1 MRVLGLAVVLG
12 VAAARMQA
20 AQMNELRLEYSNP
33 NLMPAQ
39 WTLVMW
45 PDGRGHFHAERGNA
59 KDRNQDEA
67 SMEPAVIDRD
77 VQLSGTF
84 AGQMF
89 QILRHHPLQAGQCES
104 RSKVAFQGWKKLEYS
119 GPNGVGACEFNFA
132 KDREIGAVADS
143 LIAVAATLIE
153 GARLEMILVHDPL
166 GLDKEMDYLTEAAG
180 DGRLLQIRT
189 IRNILLRLGDDSTV
203 MERVRR
209 RAEKL
214 AECQQ

>member
-1 MRVLGLAVVLG
+1 MKALWLIVFLLTPATMVRG
-12 VAAARMQA
+12 
-20 AQMNELRLEYSNP
+20 AQESSLRLDFSNP
-33 NLMPAQ
+33 DLVPAR
-39 WTLVMW
+39 WTLVVH
-45 PDGRGHFHAERGNA
+45 PDGSGHFHAERGDA
-59 KDRNQDEA
+59 QGADSA
-67 SMEPAVIDRD
+67 TIEPVVIDRD

-84 AGQMF
+84 AGQLF

>member
-1 MRVLGLAVVLG
+1 MKALWLMVFLLTPATMVRG
-12 VAAARMQA
+12 
-20 AQMNELRLEYSNP
+20 AQESSLRLDFSNP
-33 NLMPAQ
+33 GLVPAR
-39 WTLVMW
+39 WTLVVH
-45 PDGRGHFHAERGNA
+45 PDGSGHFHAERG
-59 KDRNQDEA
+59 DTQEA
-67 SMEPAVIDRD
+67 DSAMIEPVVIDRD

-84 AGQMF
+84 VGQMF
-89 QILRHHPLQAGQCES
+89 QILRHHHLQAGQCES

-119 GPNGVGACEFNFA
+119 GPDGVGACEFNFA

-153 GARLEMILVHDPL
+153 GARLEMILAHDPL

-189 IRNILLRLGDDSTV
+189 IRNILLRLEDDSTV

-214 AECQQ
+214 AKCQQ

>member
-1 MRVLGLAVVLG
+1 MRALWLMALMLFPGTLVWGTPEG
-12 VAAARMQA
+12 S
-20 AQMNELRLEYSNP
+20 LRLDYSNP
-33 NLMPAQ
+33 SLVPAR
-39 WTLVMW
+39 WTLVVH
-45 PDGRGHFHAERGNA
+45 PDGSGHFHAERGDA
-59 KDRNQDEA
+59 QEA
-67 SMEPAVIDRD
+67 DSATIEPVVIDRD

-89 QILRHHPLQAGQCES
+89 QILRHHPLQAGLCES

-214 AECQQ
+214 AQCQQ